1 MTRALA
7 AAVLAALCTA
17 ASAAPSGKI
26 AVTEIRNVQGVAP
39 GTATII
45 SDIIVSEVARSGWDV
60 ISQSDINA
68 MIGFE
73 KQKKILGCSEDSSCL
88 AEIGG
93 ALGVEF
99 MLAGQVGQIGSRYR
113 ISLLLVDAKKAKVTA
128 RAAQFCDRNEDA
140 LARAAEGTVKEILGS
155 IRTHSAAVAAARA
168 GQGGPEAKPVE
179 RTLSAIE
186 VAPPAVRNEPSL
198 SPSAV
203 EAEPGGVAVTE
214 RGKKRTAYITMGS
227 GGAVFLTGAVVGL
240 VARSRYNA
248 LEREQGT
255 SGYYEDYLAKKGGI
269 RALAVTADVLTV
281 TGLAA
286 GGVGGWL
293 YWRYRRGGYRRV
305 AILPAASQ
313 GGAALVAAGRF

>member
-1 MTRALA
+1 MTRAPV

-17 ASAAPSGKI
+17 ASAAPSRKI
-26 AVTEIRNVQGVAP
+26 AVTEMKNVQGVAP

-45 SDIIVSEVARSGWDV
+45 SDIIVSEVSRSGWDV
-60 ISQSDINA
+60 ISQSDIAA

-73 KQKKILGCSEDSSCL
+73 KQRKILGCSEDSSCL

-93 ALGVEF
+93 ALGVDF

-113 ISLLLVDAKKAKVTA
+113 ISLLLVDAKKAKVAT

-140 LARAAEGTVKEILGS
+140 LARAAESTVKEILGA
-155 IRTHSAAVAAARA
+155 IRTPSAAAVASPAAEGR
-168 GQGGPEAKPVE
+168 ETRPVE
-179 RTLSAIE
+179 PTPSAIE
-186 VAPPAVRNEPSL
+186 VVPPAGRKEPSL
-198 SPSAV
+198 PPSAIA
-203 EAEPGGVAVTE
+203 AEPSGVAAPAHL
-214 RGKKRTAYITMGS
+214 RRLTAYITMGS

-240 VARSRYNA
+240 AARSRYNA

-269 RALAVTADVLTV
+269 RALAVTADVLMV

-293 YWRYRRGGYRRV
+293 YWRDRRAGRLRV
-305 AILPAASQ
+305 AILPSPSQ
-313 GGAALVAAGRF
+313 GGAALVAAGEF